1 MANGV
6 NSTHNMII
14 FFKPPSIDKVVAVVV
29 NTHNEVLS
37 KKLSFILCL
46 AIQTMKNLSLC

>member
-6 NSTHNMII
+6 NSTQNMVI

-29 NTHNEVLS
+29 Y
-37 KKLSFILCL
+37 KYP
-46 AIQTMKNLSLC
+46 